1 MSSSKLSM
9 EETSS
14 PAGYLTVY
22 REYADGSRE
31 AVFKD
36 DPNVITK
43 KSKKHHL
50 SFLYNVNA
58 VPDILTS
65 FRVGTGGTIDPNGQ
79 RPIKP
84 DPLRNTLYSPLTI
97 NHSNIVITP
106 SVDASDSVYL
116 TITFSLNQDEGN
128 DQSISEVGLFKASG
142 DMFNLKTFR
151 AVPKTESFSL
161 IFEWKIIY
169 V

>member
-1 MSSSKLSM
+1 MSEVKM
-9 EETSS
+9 VE
-14 PAGYLTVY
+14 
-22 REYADGSRE
+22 DGSVRGE
-31 AVFKD
+31 LTLYKKYPDGSTEVVFKD

-43 KSKKHHL
+43 KSKTHHL
-50 SFLYNVNA
+50 AFLYNTSTVR
-58 VPDILTS
+58 DILTS
-65 FRVGTGGTIDPNGQ
+65 FKVGTGGTIDPNGQ

-84 DPLRNTLYSPLTI
+84 DPNRNTLYSPLTI
-97 NHSNIVITP
+97 GHNYITITP
-106 SVDASDSVYL
+106 SPASSDSVYL
-116 TITFSLNQDEGN
+116 TVVFALNQDEGN

-142 DMFNLKTFR
+142 DMFNIKTFR